1 MTQKRQPYDSSLK
14 SLLQEDPERIL
25 PRLLPGA
32 IFIEALDVEVLP
44 PAMRSD
50 RVFMVELYDQRCIV
64 DIEFESSFD
73 PTIERRLHAYAANLK
88 YNLMVVSMV
97 VYPFKV
103 TMPTSPLQWV
113 LGSRQTLNFEYQV
126 VALWQMQ
133 AHQYVQ
139 QHAIE
144 MYPLLPTMQGVTV
157 ELVGQALNEMSN
169 EYQDDE
175 ARLARQLLWMGVL
188 LRRSS
193 TITPE
198 AKLDIGRRLN
208 MFDKLLEEDE
218 RVIELMAE
226 REARG
231 EARGRAEGETRGQ
244 MKTLITVIETRFP
257 TFADEAHSKLLRVKQ
272 PEKLDTLAQLVVTAP
287 DENALRWVLDSMVA

>member
-14 SLLQEDPERIL
+14 SLLQEDAERIL
-25 PRLLPGA
+25 PRLIPGA
-32 IFIEALDVEVLP
+32 VFIEALDVEVLP

-50 RVFMVELYDQRCIV
+50 RVFVVELYDKKCIV
-64 DIEFESSFD
+64 DIELESSAD
-73 PTIERRLHAYAANLK
+73 PDIESRLHAYAANLHHK
-88 YNLMVVSMV
+88 YHLIVLSMV

-103 TMPTSPLQWV
+103 TMPESPMQWEV
-113 LGSRQTLNFEYQV
+113 GPYKLLNFEYQV

-157 ELVGQALNEMSN
+157 ELLGQALNEMN
-169 EYQDDE
+169 KEYQDDE

-193 TITPE
+193 TISPE
-198 AKLDIGRRLN
+198 AKLDIQRRLN

-218 RVIELMAE
+218 RVIELMEE

-231 EARGRAEGETRGQ
+231 EARGKVEILTA
-244 MKTLITVIETRFP
+244 VIGSRFP
-257 TFADEAHSKLLRVKQ
+257 TFAEEAHSKLLRVKQ
-272 PEKLDTLAQLVVTAP
+272 PEEFDKLARLVITAP
-287 DENALRWVLDSMVA
+287 DENALRWVLDSLVA

>member
-14 SLLQEDPERIL
+14 SLLQEDPERLL

-32 IFIEALDVEVLP
+32 VYIEALDVEVLP

-50 RVFMVELYDQRCIV
+50 RVFVVELYDQRCIV
-64 DIEFESSFD
+64 DIEFESSAD
-73 PTIERRLHAYAANLK
+73 PDIERRLHAYAANLNLK
-88 YNLMVVSMV
+88 YHLMVVSMV

-103 TMPTSPLQWV
+103 TMPKSPLQWQ
-113 LGSRQTLNFEYQV
+113 LGPRQLLNFEYQV

-139 QHAIE
+139 EHAIE
-144 MYPLLPTMQGVTV
+144 MYPLLPTMQGVTI
-157 ELVGQALNEMSN
+157 ELLGQALNEMSN
-169 EYQDDE
+169 AYQDDE

-193 TITPE
+193 TIAAET
-198 AKLDIGRRLN
+198 KLEIRRRLD
-208 MFDKLLEEDE
+208 MFDRLLEEDE
-218 RVIELMAE
+218 RVLELMEE

-231 EARGRAEGETRGQ
+231 RIEGEILGKVNILTA
-244 MKTLITVIETRFP
+244 VIETRFP
-257 TFADEAHSKLLRVKQ
+257 TFAEEAHNKLLRVKQ
-272 PEKLDTLAQLVVTAP
+272 PEEIDKFARFVVTAP
-287 DENALRWVLDSMVA
+287 DENALRWALDLLVA

>member
-32 IFIEALDVEVLP
+32 VFIEALDVEVLP

-50 RVFMVELYDQRCIV
+50 RVFVVELFDQRCIV
-64 DIEFESSFD
+64 DIEFESSAN
-73 PTIERRLHAYAANLK
+73 PTIERRLHAYAANLNLK

-157 ELVGQALNEMSN
+157 ELLGQALN
-169 EYQDDE
+169 
-175 ARLARQLLWMGVL
+175 G
-188 LRRSS
+188 
-193 TITPE
+193 
-198 AKLDIGRRLN
+198 
-208 MFDKLLEEDE
+208 
-218 RVIELMAE
+218 
-226 REARG
+226 
-231 EARGRAEGETRGQ
+231 
-244 MKTLITVIETRFP
+244 
-257 TFADEAHSKLLRVKQ
+257 
-272 PEKLDTLAQLVVTAP
+272 
-287 DENALRWVLDSMVA
+287 

>member
-14 SLLQEDPERIL
+14 SLLQEDPERLL

-32 IFIEALDVEVLP
+32 VYIEALDVEVLP

-50 RVFMVELYDQRCIV
+50 RVFVVALYDQRCIV

-73 PTIERRLHAYAANLK
+73 PTIERRLHAYAANLNLK
-88 YNLMVVSMV
+88 YNLMVVSMA

-103 TMPTSPLQWV
+103 TMPKSPLQWQ
-113 LGSRQTLNFEYQV
+113 LGPRQLLNFEYQV

-139 QHAIE
+139 EHAIE

-157 ELVGQALNEMSN
+157 ELLGQALNEMSN

-193 TITPE
+193 TIAAET
-198 AKLDIGRRLN
+198 KVDIQRRLN

-231 EARGRAEGETRGQ
+231 EVRGKVELLT
-244 MKTLITVIETRFP
+244 TVIGTRFP
-257 TFADEAHSKLLRVKQ
+257 TFVEEAHSKLLRVKQ
-272 PEKLDTLAQLVVTAP
+272 PEEFDTLAKLVVTAP